1 MDRGIHLVFPY
12 LNLKELKE
20 NKIMDEQLNDI
31 ILEGISAH
39 VANLQLP
46 DPYLRDYYRDEVQ
59 RIYWISGP
67 VDESTLDLTKF
78 IIKCN
83 KEDADKPIE
92 ERKRILIMIDSPG
105 GSVEVEQSVIGAI
118 KISKTPV
125 YTCCYCT
132 AYSAA
137 ADILACGHQRFA
149 LPFTNIMFHA
159 GSGRYEGTQAQID
172 SAKKFFDRINKRVN
186 DEVFSRVNFEPKMIK
201 KLKTDD
207 VYMSEE
213 EALKYG
219 VIDKIIENFEE
230 LM

>member
-1 MDRGIHLVFPY
+1 
-12 LNLKELKE
+12 
-20 NKIMDEQLNDI
+20 MDE
-31 ILEGISAH
+31 LELTDLLVGMPDGI
-39 VANLQLP
+39 ANMQLP
-46 DPYLRDYYRDEVQ
+46 DPCLRDHYRDEEQ
-59 RIYWISGP
+59 RVYWLTGH
-67 VDESTLDLTKF
+67 VDESTLDLVKF

-83 KEDADKPIE
+83 KDDIGKPVE
-92 ERKRILIMIDSPG
+92 ARKRILVMIDSPG

-137 ADILACGHQRFA
+137 ADILACGHKRFA

-172 SAKKFFDRINKRVN
+172 SAKKFFDNMNKRVN
-186 DEVFSRVNFEPKMIK
+186 TEVFARTNFEPKMVK

-207 VYMSEE
+207 VYMNEE
-213 EALKYG
+213 EALSYC
-219 VIDKIIENFEE
+219 VIDKIVESFEE